1 MHFIAGVS
9 VSTVKRRKTDF
20 GLLSPSERSKIADSK
35 LDEMVKKI
43 LSQQGQCGIVMIQA
57 EFRANGYW
65 ISRRRVRESLI
76 RIIMFKELI
85 IEKRQL
91 CLNSIHENSLTKRRI
106 YEVTW
111 ADYIRDF
118 MYIQDTNYTNYV
130 NITSLPY

>member
-1 MHFIAGVS
+1 
-9 VSTVKRRKTDF
+9 
-20 GLLSPSERSKIADSK
+20 
-35 LDEMVKKI
+35 
-43 LSQQGQCGIVMIQA
+43 
-57 EFRANGYW
+57 
-65 ISRRRVRESLI
+65 
-76 RIIMFKELI
+76 MFKELI

-130 NITSLPY
+130 NITRISPVAAELRRKVKIFRRAYKVTAPNSLWHIDSNLKLAKYDYHTYYTQSSIKSPPPHSLASI

>member
-1 MHFIAGVS
+1 
-9 VSTVKRRKTDF
+9 
-20 GLLSPSERSKIADSK
+20 
-35 LDEMVKKI
+35 
-43 LSQQGQCGIVMIQA
+43 
-57 EFRANGYW
+57 
-65 ISRRRVRESLI
+65 
-76 RIIMFKELI
+76 MFKELI

-130 NITSLPY
+130 NITNSYPRSKIMNIIVSLIMTNIHDFRRFVLILDTKYFVIRGEADRPLSCPPWLRYWLERNFLSVFSRSSIIQKTL